1 MNNSELENRI
11 KQSLELSIQAID
23 DDTRKRLA
31 DIRRQSLQGQ
41 SSRTVQARWLT
52 LDFWSNHY
60 WLPVTLL
67 VLSVAFTSVW
77 LKSTTHITATSQ
89 ADFAMLELLDNPDEL
104 ETMSDPDFYLWAE
117 ETLLAETENAL

>member
-77 LKSTTHITATSQ
+77 LKSTTHITSTSQ
-89 ADFAMLELLDNPDEL
+89 TDFAMLELLDNPDEL